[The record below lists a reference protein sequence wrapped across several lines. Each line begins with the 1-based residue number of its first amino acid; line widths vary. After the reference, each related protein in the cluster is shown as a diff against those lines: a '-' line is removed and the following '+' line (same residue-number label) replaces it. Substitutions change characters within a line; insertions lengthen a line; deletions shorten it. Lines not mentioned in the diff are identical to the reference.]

1 MAPDPRR
8 ERYEPSSR
16 PCSTSWKFGPSPR
29 KTVIASPSS
38 RRTSSSPISTVPE
51 SSRYRAGLTMKVNL
65 RPWNFRM
72 TPFLVS
78 VSPAPALATRT
89 AGPRSPTPPC
99 LARRVR
105 SIPPPEGPGWPRW
118 RHSTSVFLPPFCRP
132 RRRRPSYSRYL
143 CSLREIFT
151 PFLTG
156 PKVPDEGPSCSPA
169 ARAGDRDLQYI
180 PFVEGL
186 PLPQSLGTQHGE
198 ATSYSVRYPRYD
210 QRPARGAR

>member
-72 TPFLVS
+72 TPLLVS
-78 VSPAPALATRT
+78 VSSCASSCNSNCRATESNSSLLGST
-89 AGPRSPTPPC
+89 SEIHTT
-99 LARRVR
+99 ARRSR
-105 SIPPPEGPGWPRW
+105 TRD
-118 RHSTSVFLPPFCRP
+118 LPVLQ
-132 RRRRPSYSRYL
+132 RRRG
-143 CSLREIFT
+143 REA
-151 PFLTG
+151 
-156 PKVPDEGPSCSPA
+156 C
-169 ARAGDRDLQYI
+169 DLQYI
-180 PFVEGL
+180 PFAEGL
-186 PLPQSLGTQHGE
+186 PLKQSLGTQYGE
-198 ATSYSVRYPRYD
+198 ATSNSVRYPRYD
-210 QRPARGAR
+210 QRLVRGAR